1 MDSASASVIAAAGAV
16 GAFEAVAWGVDLQ
29 PYTSHSPMP
38 AYVRALLVSLNA
50 APHLALAVC
59 GCPPV
64 GLAAYLPYA
73 AFFTSAQASNWWWP
87 YLVGLRGPSSDT
99 LIAHVAGS
107 AKLLPPLRGRPA
119 PSAEH
124 TLLFPLSL
132 ASLTLGVRA
141 WLRLPAATRA
151 SAGNSPAALG
161 AAGLTAA
168 AAAAGVVRELVV
180 LLKRLRAATTEAA
193 AEGGGRNDEKPMAV
207 AANDPLPF
215 VHAAIVGSVL
225 WWLRASTSADA
236 AAWQG

>member
-1 MDSASASVIAAAGAV
+1 MDSASASVVAAAGAV
-16 GAFEAVAWGVDLQ
+16 GAFEAVAWGVDLR

-59 GCPPV
+59 GSPPV

-87 YLVGLRGPSSDT
+87 YLVGLRGRGSDT

-107 AKLLPPLRGRPA
+107 AKLLPPLQGRPA

-132 ASLTLGVRA
+132 ASLTLGARA

-151 SAGNSPAALG
+151 AAGNSPMALG
-161 AAGLTAA
+161 VASLTAV

-180 LLKRLRAATTEAA
+180 MFKRRRATTAEATG
-193 AEGGGRNDEKPMAV
+193 EGGGRNDEQPVAAA

-215 VHAAIVGSVL
+215 IHAAIVGSML
-225 WWLRASTSADA
+225 WWLRASTSTSTPR
-236 AAWQG
+236 G